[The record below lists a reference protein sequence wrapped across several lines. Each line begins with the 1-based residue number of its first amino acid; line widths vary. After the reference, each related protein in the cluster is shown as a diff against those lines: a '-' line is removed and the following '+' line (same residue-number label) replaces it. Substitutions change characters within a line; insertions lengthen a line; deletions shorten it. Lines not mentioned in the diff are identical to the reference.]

1 MVTQE
6 QLNHYWEKG
15 WVVIEG
21 VFDPAVV
28 DGIAERSTAIIEE
41 EIKDP
46 DIPAVAGER
55 LASGKII
62 PRKLMGA
69 FFKHPSFQEFVL
81 NDRFNKVIEMFIK
94 GTPLLFA
101 EQILMKPPRHG
112 GPKPYHQ
119 DNFHFQCFPADHVI
133 TAWIALDDV
142 GEENGCLRYISGS
155 HKEGMIPH
163 FPMENEPHNKIP
175 SEDRIDLSREE
186 LAPVGKG
193 GVVFHH
199 GYTLHSSHRNH
210 SDRWRRGYA
219 THWITPAVSRRNG
232 DLDGA
237 VFSDER
243 YRSFLSNLSHQG

>member
-28 DGIAERSTAIIEE
+28 DYIAETATAIIER

-46 DIPAVAGER
+46 GIPAVAGER
-55 LASGKII
+55 LENGEII
-62 PRKLMGA
+62 PRKLMEA

-81 NDRFNKVIEMFIK
+81 NERLSKVIEMFIK
-94 GTPLLFA
+94 GTPLLLA
-101 EQILMKPPRHG
+101 DQILMKPPRHG
-112 GPKPYHQ
+112 GRKPYHQ
-119 DNFHFQCFPADHVI
+119 DNFHFQCFPVDHVT

-142 GEENGCLRYISGS
+142 GEDNGCLRYISGS
-155 HKEGMIPH
+155 HKGGMIPH
-163 FPMENEPHNKIP
+163 VSMENEPYNLIP
-175 SEDRIDLSREE
+175 PEDRVDLSREE

-199 GYTLHSSHRNH
+199 GQTLHSSHRNH

-219 THWITPAVSRRNG
+219 THWVTPAVTRKNG
-232 DLDGA
+232 NLGSAFFNDD
-237 VFSDER
+237 R
-243 YRSFLSNLSHQG
+243 YPLAG